1 MAKRKE
7 TREIIINTATKIFF
21 KNGFENSSV
30 KMILDEANVV
40 TVSFYHFFPSKEAL
54 FEAVVERYLENY
66 SLQITQVLQDDTKDM
81 ENLLKCIWDL
91 LQETLKMYYD
101 VLQGNKLHWTIQ
113 YALHDKTLEAM
124 VKPLQ
129 EAITRRKENKSVES
143 RLNVDDLT
151 LAGILIKGTE
161 AIIHSGSETVFD
173 DVMAFWRTI
182 LVF

>member
-7 TREIIINTATKIFF
+7 TREIIINAATKIFF

-40 TVSFYHFFPSKEAL
+40 TGSFYHFFSSKEAL

-66 SLQITQVLQDDTKDM
+66 SLQITQIVQDDSQDM
-81 ENLLKCIWDL
+81 ENLLRCVWDL
-91 LQETLKMYYD
+91 LQETLKIYYD
-101 VLQGNKLHWTIQ
+101 GLQGDKLHWTIQ

-124 VKPLQ
+124 VKPLKK
-129 EAITRRKENKSVES
+129 AITLRKENRSIES

-151 LAGILIKGTE
+151 LAQILIKGTE

-182 LVF
+182 LIF